1 MPKIREFYLEL
12 LREWMD
18 ELMRLMVHDPSH
30 KTLDGAI
37 LCPACSVVHGR
48 CADAIYPFLCLY
60 AIDGKKEYLEAA
72 RRLFAWSGY
81 MLCDDGSMY
90 NDSQSQWQ
98 GTTVFSALGLYHALR
113 YHGDLLEK
121 RERLAWEERLK
132 TLAGWLKDGIRA
144 EGRTN
149 VNYIA
154 ANAAA
159 MELIGVYFQEDGMRV
174 LAKTLALAALSR
186 VGEGGLIY
194 GEGSP
199 LKQATP
205 RGMSAVDVGYNA
217 EETLPCLYEYAVSCG
232 DADIL
237 ERVLKLAGTQ
247 LKLMLP
253 DGAWDNSFG
262 SRNFKWT
269 YWGSR
274 TADGCQAM
282 FNALGRGDP
291 AFAEAALR
299 NLLLYR
305 RCTKGLLYGGVDYRK
320 HGEQPCAHHAFCRA
334 KALAQVLD
342 EGVTEFERCAIPSDA
357 PVGLEHYPE
366 AGAYRLSAGAW
377 RMSVC
382 YGDFPYMKGGH
393 ASGGAITLLWH
404 GTYGPVFAAAN
415 TDYSLH
421 EAHNMQLT
429 RRKSLQGSLCPRLEI
444 EKDGRLLSQVYDF
457 GTAVCAVEQPD
468 GVMIEAKGQLCD
480 IEHAPAEGGAYA
492 ARYSLSE
499 KGLEISIDSLSG
511 ARLVLP
517 LISREDI
524 TAEGE
529 SALVFAGRLR
539 VEAQGRL
546 LPNRRV
552 FNLAPGFEAWELIA
566 PADDR
571 GHIGVK
577 LRFC

>member
-1 MPKIREFYLEL
+1 MAKIRDTYLAL
-12 LREWMD
+12 LREWMG
-18 ELMRLMVHDPSH
+18 ELLSLMVHDPAH
-30 KTLDGAI
+30 RTLDGAI

-60 AIDGKKEYLEAA
+60 AIDRKPEYLEAA
-72 RRLFAWSGY
+72 RKLFAWSKY

-113 YHGDLLEK
+113 YHGNLLEGQ
-121 RERLAWEERLK
+121 ERLLWEERLK
-132 TLAGWLKDGIRA
+132 TLAGWLKGGIRA
-144 EGRTN
+144 EGKTN

-159 MELIGVYFQEDGMRV
+159 MELIGAYFQNDEMRA
-174 LAKTLALAALSR
+174 LARELALAALSR
-186 VGEGGLIY
+186 VGKGGLLF

-199 LKQATP
+199 LELATP

-217 EETLPCLYEYAVSCG
+217 EETLPCLYEYAESCG
-232 DADIL
+232 DAEIM
-237 ERVLKLAGTQ
+237 ERVLKLARAH
-247 LKLMLP
+247 LALMLP

-282 FNALGRGDP
+282 FNALGRSKP

-305 RCTKGLLYGGVDYRK
+305 RCTKGLLYGGVDYLH

-334 KALAQVLD
+334 KALAQALD

-357 PVGLEHYPE
+357 PEAVMHYPE
-366 AGAYRLSAGAW
+366 AGTYRLSAGAW

-404 GTYGPVFAAAN
+404 EEYGPVFAAAN

-429 RRKSLQGSLCPRLEI
+429 RKKSLQGSLCPRLETEREGTI
-444 EKDGRLLSQVYDF
+444 LSQVYDF
-457 GTAVCAVEQPD
+457 TSEVCVHPQPEGTLVEVQ
-468 GVMIEAKGQLCD
+468 GRLCN
-480 IEHAPAEGGAYA
+480 IEHAPKGGAYKA
-492 ARYSLSE
+492 SYYLSA
-499 KGLEISIDSLSG
+499 KGLDISLDCEKG
-511 ARLVLP
+511 ARLILP
-517 LISREDI
+517 LISRED
-524 TAEGE
+524 AKVEGE
-529 SALVFAGRLR
+529 SSLTFAGRLR
-539 VEAQGRL
+539 VEAQGGL
-546 LPNRRV
+546 IANRRV
-552 FNLAPGFEAWELIA
+552 FNLAPGFEAAELIA
-566 PADDR
+566 PADET
-571 GHIGVK
+571 GHIAVA
-577 LRFC
+577 LSFC